1 MKLNR
6 LTPANVHKIRK
17 PMWNGRR
24 VGIATYKI
32 ATHNLIEILAKAK
45 NGEYMYSVDGGKTPA
60 TYYASAEQLNSADSM
75 QLAGG
80 VVLRVIPIAELDLFE
95 GRHDA

>member
-1 MKLNR
+1 MKLGR

-32 ATHNLIEILAKAK
+32 ATHNLISIEAK
-45 NGEYMYSVDGGKTPA
+45 NADGKYIYSVDGGETPA
-60 TYYASAEQLNSADSM
+60 TYYASGEQLNSAEQMKLNS
-75 QLAGG
+75 G

-95 GRHDA
+95 GRTDA